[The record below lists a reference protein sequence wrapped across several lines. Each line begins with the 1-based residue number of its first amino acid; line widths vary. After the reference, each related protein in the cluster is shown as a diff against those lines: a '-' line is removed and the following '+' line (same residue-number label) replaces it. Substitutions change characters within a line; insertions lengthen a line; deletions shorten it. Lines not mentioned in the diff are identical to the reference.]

1 MRDAAR
7 DVLGSRSD
15 HPLACQILVRFFSR
29 PEFAGHDIGSQLR
42 VN

>member
-15 HPLACQILVRFFSR
+15 HPLACQIPVLFFRARNLLGTTSA
-29 PEFAGHDIGSQLR
+29 P
-42 VN
+42 N